1 MSAST
6 AYNPEIV
13 YDKATN
19 TKHVVNDFNNDYTGA
34 KMGFWI
40 FLFTELMLFG
50 AMFLIY
56 GVYFWR
62 SPEEFVAASKY
73 IGLGLGTFNTFVLLV
88 SAFTMGLSLLSI
100 KQGKAETSK
109 KFLLATIILSIVFI
123 CVKYFEW
130 SGKFAHGIWPS
141 SDKVLEAGQ
150 GMTIFFGLYFTMT
163 GFHAVHVIVGIGVMI
178 WLYREICAKEIHQY
192 DFATLENAT
201 LYWDFVHLVWVF
213 VFPLY
218 YMLQFAKVG

>member
-1 MSAST
+1 MSVST
-6 AYNPEIV
+6 SYDPEIV
-13 YDKATN
+13 YDKATS
-19 TKHVVNDFNNDYTGA
+19 TKHIITDFNNDYTGA

-50 AMFLIY
+50 AMFLVYGIY
-56 GVYFWR
+56 CWR

-73 IGLGLGTFNTFVLLV
+73 IGLGLGTFNTFILLI
-88 SAFTMGLSLLSI
+88 SAFTMGWSLLNI
-100 KQGKAETSK
+100 KQGKIDVAK
-109 KFLLATIILSIVFI
+109 KFLLTTIILSVVFI
-123 CVKYFEW
+123 VVKYFEW
-130 SGKFAHGIWPS
+130 SSKFAHGIWPS
-141 SDKVLEAGQ
+141 SDKVLEAGN

-178 WLYREICAKEIHQY
+178 WLYREIVKGELNQDNFTY
-192 DFATLENAT
+192 LENTT

>member
-1 MSAST
+1 MSVST
-6 AYNPEIV
+6 SYDPEIV
-13 YDKATN
+13 FDKATN
-19 TKHVVNDFNNDYTGA
+19 TKYVVNDFNNDYTGA
-34 KMGFWI
+34 KLGFWI

-50 AMFLIY
+50 AMFLVY

-100 KQGKAETSK
+100 KQGKVELSK

-123 CVKYFEW
+123 VVKYFEW
-130 SGKFAHGIWPS
+130 TGKFATGIWPS
-141 SDKVLEAGQ
+141 SDKVLEAGH
-150 GMTIFFGLYFTMT
+150 GMTLFFGLYFTMT
-163 GFHAVHVIVGIGVMI
+163 GFHAVHVIVGIAMMI
-178 WLYREICAKEIHQY
+178 WLYKAIAAGQINQN
-192 DFATLENAT
+192 DFVYLENTT

-218 YMLQFAKVG
+218 YMIQFAKVG